1 MPQHPVSFEA
11 YPGERLIEVIKAW
24 ITHPWPMTPVQAK
37 ELYESLGYRV
47 YAPKPRLF
55 FSEFAQEEPDSFFTA
70 QHNQVGNVR
79 ISVSR
84 PCTTRTQQNE
94 NRISHVFTEYC
105 AIIDSSLRDSISQRK
120 TEESSI
126 RWTLDND
133 IEIRLAK
140 LPRNISLRIA
150 SPRMTQL
157 LREEREMGL
166 TSYDDILEDD

>member
-1 MPQHPVSFEA
+1 MPQHPAGFEA
-11 YPGERLIEVIKAW
+11 YPVDRFIEVIEAW

-47 YAPKPRLF
+47 HTPKPRLF
-55 FSEFAQEEPDSFFTA
+55 YSEYAQEEPDFFFTA
-70 QHNQVGNVR
+70 HHNQVGNVR
-79 ISVSR
+79 VSVSR
-84 PCTTRTQQNE
+84 PSVARTQQDE

-150 SPRMTQL
+150 SPRVTQL
-157 LREEREMGL
+157 LREEQEIGL
-166 TSYDDILEDD
+166 TSYEDD

>member
-1 MPQHPVSFEA
+1 MPQHPTGFEA
-11 YPGERLIEVIKAW
+11 YPGERFIEIIEAW

-55 FSEFAQEEPDSFFTA
+55 YSEFAQEEPDSFFTA
-70 QHNQVGNVR
+70 YNDRVGNVR

-84 PCTTRTQQNE
+84 PCAARTQQDE

-105 AIIDSSLRDSISQRK
+105 AIIDSSLRDSIFQRE

-133 IEIRLAK
+133 TEIRLAK

-157 LREEREMGL
+157 LREEKEMSL
-166 TSYDDILEDD
+166 TNYDDILEDD

>member
-1 MPQHPVSFEA
+1 MSIAFEA
-11 YPGERLIEVIKAW
+11 YPADRFIEIIKSWAS
-24 ITHPWPMTPVQAK
+24 HPWPMTSAEAQ

-70 QHNQVGNVR
+70 QHNRVGNVR

-84 PCTTRTQQNE
+84 PCAARTQQDE
-94 NRISHVFTEYC
+94 NHISHVFTEYC

-150 SPRMTQL
+150 SPRMTPL
-157 LREEREMGL
+157 LRA
-166 TSYDDILEDD
+166 

>member
-1 MPQHPVSFEA
+1 MPQHPAGFEV
-11 YPGERLIEVIKAW
+11 YPADRFIEIIKAW
-24 ITHPWPMTPVQAK
+24 ITHSWPMTPVQAK

-55 FSEFAQEEPDSFFTA
+55 YSEFAQEEPDSFFTVH
-70 QHNQVGNVR
+70 HNQVGNVR
-79 ISVSR
+79 VSVSR
-84 PCTTRTQQNE
+84 SSAARTQQDE

-105 AIIDSSLRDSISQRK
+105 AIIDSSLRDSIFQRK

-133 IEIRLAK
+133 TEIRLAK

-157 LREEREMGL
+157 LREEKEMGL
-166 TSYDDILEDD
+166 TNYDDILEDD

>member
-1 MPQHPVSFEA
+1 MPQHPSSFEA
-11 YPGERLIEVIKAW
+11 YPVDRFIEVIKAW
-24 ITHPWPMTPVQAK
+24 IAHPWPMTPIQAK

-47 YAPKPRLF
+47 HTPKPRLF
-55 FSEFAQEEPDSFFTA
+55 FSEYAQEEPDSFFTA

-84 PCTTRTQQNE
+84 PCTTRTQHDE
-94 NRISHVFTEYC
+94 NHISHVFTEYC
-105 AIIDSSLRDSISQRK
+105 AIINSSLRDSISQRK

-157 LREEREMGL
+157 LREEREIGL
-166 TSYDDILEDD
+166 TCYDEIFEDD

>member
-1 MPQHPVSFEA
+1 MPQHPTGFEA
-11 YPGERLIEVIKAW
+11 YPGERFIEIIEAW

-37 ELYESLGYRV
+37 ELYESLGYR
-47 YAPKPRLF
+47 AHTPKPRLF
-55 FSEFAQEEPDSFFTA
+55 FSEYAQEEPDSFFTA
-70 QHNQVGNVR
+70 YNDRVGNVR

-84 PCTTRTQQNE
+84 PCAARTQQDE

-105 AIIDSSLRDSISQRK
+105 AIIDSSLRDSIFQRK

-133 IEIRLAK
+133 TEIRLAK

-150 SPRMTQL
+150 SSRMTQL